1 MVGVW
6 YKVRYGEGLWMN
18 KERKNVKLYHVK
30 KCFSSYSINKWY
42 ISIILVNGMEYS

>member
-18 KERKNVKLYHVK
+18 KERKMLSYITLKNV
-30 KCFSSYSINKWY
+30 
-42 ISIILVNGMEYS
+42 LVLIQ